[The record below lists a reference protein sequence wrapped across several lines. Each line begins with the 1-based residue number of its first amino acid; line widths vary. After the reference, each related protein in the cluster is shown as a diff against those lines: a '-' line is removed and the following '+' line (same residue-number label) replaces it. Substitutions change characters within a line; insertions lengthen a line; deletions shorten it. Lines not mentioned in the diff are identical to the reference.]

1 MGRLLLVD
9 GNSIINRA
17 YYAVIGR
24 APMTAP
30 DGTPTGAVNGFF
42 NSVLGVMKEYEPDH
56 LCILFDRREPTFRHK
71 MSAEYKANRHGM
83 PDDLAAQMPV
93 VKELCDLLGM
103 PRMELAGF
111 EADDLIGTLSKQGE
125 DAGMDVF
132 IFSGDHDDFQLISD
146 KVSVVMPQSGKGKEP
161 RVLFDRERFET
172 TYGVKPELFVHV
184 KALMGDNSDNI
195 KGVDKVGEKTAFKL
209 IARYETTDGVYEH
222 AGELSPA
229 LKTKISESKELLD
242 MNLKLCTIVRDAPVP
257 YGVDK
262 TGYTGQISDSQALA
276 DRLSQLAL
284 KQLTKKLDLESV
296 KTTVASTTED
306 PFVSELQAKLEKLI
320 ADGPVI
326 KQEIPSAVPEG
337 ANAEELNVGIGFV
350 SVNSRSYV
358 LLLDLAASVFYQ
370 MSVQDAC
377 ALFDKDEDVFLAA
390 YGYKDASKVCPRAL
404 RSVKAVF
411 DTMIAGYVCNKIEG
425 KADFER
431 LYVSVTSLAYP
442 IEEQQEAKQMSL
454 FDEPS
459 EDEGKAVVTAALKL
473 YANMVIAKVLK
484 RDIDKDEQIKKLLY
498 DIEFPLVITLDS
510 IERCGMNVSWERLN
524 RLHEEYS
531 RRLEDT
537 CARIYDLSGFEFN
550 INSPKQLADVLFAED
565 KLALPHGKTNKTGVY
580 STDIDELNRL
590 KYMHPVI
597 KYIIEYRE
605 LSKLDSTYA
614 VGLVKAI
621 ADDGRIHTRF
631 TQAMTNTGRLSSTEP
646 NLQNIPVRSVEGS
659 RLREAFT
666 APEGRVLV
674 DADYSQIELR
684 LLAALSEDPIMCD
697 AFMKGEDIHRRTA
710 AKVFGVDE
718 SEVTPKMRAQA
729 KTVNFSIIYGISDYG
744 LSNDLDIGIK
754 DAGNLIKEYGN
765 QFPGIMNYLD
775 RLKEEG
781 ISKGYAETYYG
792 RRRNLTELKSQNRN
806 LRNFGLRAAMNT
818 PIQGTA
824 ADVIKIAMNRAY
836 RALRE
841 ELPDSLL
848 VMQVHDELIVECDEK
863 DAAKASEILKREME
877 AAAEFK
883 VPLVADVHTGKD
895 WLRAK

>member
-222 AGELSPA
+222 ADELSPA

-296 KTTVASTTED
+296 KPTVASTTED

-442 IEEQQEAKQMSL
+442 IEEQQEAKQLSL

-459 EDEGKAVVTAALKL
+459 EDEGKTVVTAALKL

-565 KLALPHGKTNKTGVY
+565 KLALPHGKKNKTGVY

-631 TQAMTNTGRLSSTEP
+631 TQAMTNTGRLSSAEP

-781 ISKGYAETYYG
+781 MSKGYAETYYG

>member
-1 MGRLLLVD
+1 MTIYWP
-9 GNSIINRA
+9 N
-17 YYAVIGR
+17 YYKDFACKAGACLHTCCAGWVIGIDEESLKR
-24 APMTAP
+24 FSKDPEVSGTIS
-30 DGTPTGAVNGFF
+30 DGCF
-42 NSVLGVMKEYEPDH
+42 VLKEDGRCPYLRDDN
-56 LCILFDRREPTFRHK
+56 LCEMII
-71 MSAEYKANRHGM
+71 RHGE
-83 PDDLAAQMPV
+83 DY
-93 VKELCDLLGM
+93 LCDICREH
-103 PRMELAGF
+103 PRFYNDFEDHIEAGIGLVCEEACRLVLDADAPFCLVSDDGSKMELP
-111 EADDLIGTLSKQGE
+111 D
-125 DAGMDVF
+125 
-132 IFSGDHDDFQLISD
+132 
-146 KVSVVMPQSGKGKEP
+146 
-161 RVLFDRERFET
+161 
-172 TYGVKPELFVHV
+172 Y
-184 KALMGDNSDNI
+184 
-195 KGVDKVGEKTAFKL
+195 
-209 IARYETTDGVYEH
+209 
-222 AGELSPA
+222 
-229 LKTKISESKELLD
+229 
-242 MNLKLCTIVRDAPVP
+242 
-257 YGVDK
+257 
-262 TGYTGQISDSQALA
+262 
-276 DRLSQLAL
+276 
-284 KQLTKKLDLESV
+284 
-296 KTTVASTTED
+296 
-306 PFVSELQAKLEKLI
+306 
-320 ADGPVI
+320 
-326 KQEIPSAVPEG
+326 
-337 ANAEELNVGIGFV
+337 
-350 SVNSRSYV
+350 
-358 LLLDLAASVFYQ
+358 
-370 MSVQDAC
+370 
-377 ALFDKDEDVFLAA
+377 
-390 YGYKDASKVCPRAL
+390 
-404 RSVKAVF
+404 VKAVF

-442 IEEQQEAKQMSL
+442 IEEQQEAKQLSL

-565 KLALPHGKTNKTGVY
+565 KLALPHGKKNKTGVY

-781 ISKGYAETYYG
+781 MSKGYAETYYG